1 MGVEVGDIL
10 EAAKRLRRAQKTL
23 LAEMPQAAIVDALVE
38 LACRWRDPAYPLRRQ
53 AEQWQEP
60 FPFAMTQVSL
70 DGLLDSMTPDALWS
84 LVGAEGVREA
94 FGCPLIGHVIAGNTP
109 LLAWGSVFRALLMRS
124 ASLVK
129 LPSGP
134 AARWGH
140 VLGESLADVCPPLAA
155 CVEWRQWPGGTTE
168 LDAALCRSVD
178 LVLAYGSNHAMNRL
192 ERLCPADVTFL
203 GYGHRVSFGL
213 VLADG
218 ACEEAAQGF
227 ARDVLIFDQGGCL
240 SPQTIFVEGGR
251 EECAAFAERLA
262 QAMPQATADF
272 PLPFRSPSSAPAVRE
287 ACALARMEEDARLWE
302 DAALRWTVIARPRPE
317 FVLSPTFG
325 VVSVQP
331 LRSLDALP
339 EALVPVD
346 AFLQG
351 CAVASSAPL
360 PPEIAALGLSYVC
373 RPGQLQAPPLNWRQ
387 DGRDVLRTLLPGGR
401 QDHNRGL

>member
-10 EAAKRLRRAQKTL
+10 EAAERLRRAQNVV
-23 LAEMPQAAIVDALVE
+23 LAEMPQQAVVNVLAE

-60 FPFAMTQVSL
+60 FPFAMTRVSL
-70 DGLLDSMTPDALWS
+70 DALLRSLTPEALWS
-84 LVGAEGVREA
+84 MIDAEGVREA
-94 FGCPLIGHVIAGNTP
+94 FGCPLIGHVVAGNTP

-140 VLGESLADVCPPLAA
+140 ILGESLADVCPPLAA
-155 CVEWRQWPGGTTE
+155 CVEWQQWPGGTTE

-178 LVLAYGSNHAMNRL
+178 VVLAYGTDRAMRDL
-192 ERLCPADVTFL
+192 ERLCPAEVAFL

-213 VLADG
+213 VLGG
-218 ACEEAAQGF
+218 ASQEAAQGF
-227 ARDVLIFDQGGCL
+227 ARDVLIYDQGGCL
-240 SPQTIFVEGGR
+240 SPQTIFVEGGW

-262 QAMPQATADF
+262 QAMPQAAADL
-272 PLPFRSPSSAPAVRE
+272 PLPVRSPLAAPAIQE
-287 ACALARMEEDARLWE
+287 ARALARMEENTRLWE
-302 DAALRWTVIARPRPE
+302 DAALRWTVIARPIPD

-331 LRSLDALP
+331 LRSLGALP
-339 EALVPVD
+339 EALAPVD

-351 CAVASSAPL
+351 CAVASSSPL
-360 PPEIAALGLSYVC
+360 PPELAAMGLSYVC
-373 RPGQLQAPPLNWRQ
+373 RPGRLQAPPFHWRQ
-387 DGRDVLRTLLPGGR
+387 DGRDALRTLLPGGG
-401 QDHNRGL
+401 QDDNRGL